1 MANLPIRLRLR
12 KLIDNKILGCFGIP
26 FLLQKGNL
34 KMRRTVDI
42 TSKLTLEENPILKI
56 GDVELEVQANAKKVL
71 EVMSFMNDDG
81 GINTTD
87 LGKVCELIFTENAD
101 KKIDE
106 LGLLLQ
112 DYQIVVM
119 EAINLIVGKEQDSKE
134 QETETPA
141 TT

>member
-1 MANLPIRLRLR
+1 
-12 KLIDNKILGCFGIP
+12 
-26 FLLQKGNL
+26 
-34 KMRRTVDI
+34 MRRTVDI